1 MFDGMLVFL
10 ILFFSRQPNSRFK
23 LSKKWIQIRAYQQNF
38 CPSCLDRALDACT
51 VSCPTPT
58 KNLERALNKGVIK
71 SIETS
76 GDGQYTIVQFIGY
89 GNEESI
95 WVQDLLESGGEEARQ
110 KQTKEALGE
119 EVVVNGHNDT
129 TVLSDETDAGPLKT
143 NIDEVITLL

>member
-1 MFDGMLVFL
+1 M
-10 ILFFSRQPNSRFK
+10 PNFHNK
-23 LSKKWIQIRAYQQNF
+23 PWTDSKI
-38 CPSCLDRALDACT
+38 
-51 VSCPTPT
+51 
-58 KNLERALNKGVIK
+58 GVIK

-110 KQTKEALGE
+110 KQNKEALGE
-119 EVVVNGHNDT
+119 EVLVNGHNDT
-129 TVLSDETDAGPLKT
+129 TAPTDETDAGPIKT